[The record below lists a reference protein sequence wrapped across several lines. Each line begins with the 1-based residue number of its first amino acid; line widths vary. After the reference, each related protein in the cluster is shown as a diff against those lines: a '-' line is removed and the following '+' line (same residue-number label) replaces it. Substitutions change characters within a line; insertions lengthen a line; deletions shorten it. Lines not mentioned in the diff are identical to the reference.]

1 MAFLHCDYFSKTLLM
16 NTSLNVVIPTPDSE
30 ELIDK
35 GEPDYFAPGTKY
47 QVLYLLHGLYGDCTD
62 WQRLTGIERY
72 AQRRKVAVVMP
83 SASNSFY
90 HDMAHGGRFLSF
102 MTEELPRFAQAMFPV
117 SAKRE
122 DSFVAGL
129 SMGGYGALKLALSRP
144 ELFSCAASLS
154 GAVDIVG
161 LVSSD
166 KPRAVGFEDIF
177 GPADKVAGGGADL
190 FALAARAKESRA
202 GAPRLFMSCGTEDSL
217 LGGNRKAKAVFEGLG
232 LDLRYEEHPGAH
244 SWEYWD
250 EHIRRVLDWLP
261 LAGRPLA

>member
-1 MAFLHCDYFSKTLLM
+1 MAFIHCDYFSKTLLM
-16 NTSLNVVIPTPDSE
+16 NTNLNVIIPTAGSE

-35 GEPDYFAPGTKY
+35 GEPDYFVPGAKF
-47 QVLYLLHGLYGDCTD
+47 QVVYLLHGLYGDYSD

-102 MTEELPRFAQAMFPV
+102 MADELPRFATAMFPV
-117 SAKRE
+117 SARRE

-144 ELFSCAASLS
+144 ERFACAASLS

-161 LVSSD
+161 LVNSG
-166 KPRAVGFEDIF
+166 KPRAVGFDDVF
-177 GPADKVAGGGADL
+177 GPPDKVAGSDADL
-190 FALAARAKESRA
+190 FALAKKVKESGA
-202 GAPRLFMSCGTEDSL
+202 SAPRLFISCGTEDSL
-217 LGGNRKAKAVFEGLG
+217 LVGNRKAKGEFERLG
-232 LDLRYEEHPGAH
+232 FDLSYEEHPGAH
-244 SWEYWD
+244 TWEYWD
-250 EHIRRVLDWLP
+250 EHIQRVLEWLP
-261 LAGRPLA
+261 LKRSVLA